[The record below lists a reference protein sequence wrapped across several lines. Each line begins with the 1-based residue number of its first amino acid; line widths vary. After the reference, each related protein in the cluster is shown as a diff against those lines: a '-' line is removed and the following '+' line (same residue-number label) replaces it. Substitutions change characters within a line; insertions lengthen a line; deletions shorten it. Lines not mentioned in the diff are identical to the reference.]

1 MTMTRKRKQKDDD
14 ENEDQFTKD
23 QKIYDTAQTEKTC
36 NLISKYRAIIPNC
49 TLFFWW
55 SRAWL
60 IGGGFWQNCFYYEG
74 DLPGFNLV
82 QYWGLETGLNNTWG
96 YLILCQHYPGWNSGY
111 SRFDLRPSHT
121 LCGKEFVLICVIH
134 ALLYQH
140 PHCQVTT

>member
-55 SRAWL
+55 SRA
-60 IGGGFWQNCFYYEG
+60 
-74 DLPGFNLV
+74 
-82 QYWGLETGLNNTWG
+82 
-96 YLILCQHYPGWNSGY
+96 
-111 SRFDLRPSHT
+111 
-121 LCGKEFVLICVIH
+121 
-134 ALLYQH
+134 
-140 PHCQVTT
+140 